1 MDKILAIIASIILG
15 ATIAEPFATP
25 LVAEVP
31 EIDETP
37 VITEYI
43 AEITPFIH
51 LADEQ
56 PEPTPVPEPEEELE
70 DIVEIEDDPKVS
82 IAIQMR
88 TPVQGLRYGGDVELY
103 CTVDSDTPGYT
114 ISWEYSDDDCVTFH
128 SLGWHLPVY
137 IFKLTPENRRW
148 YYRVVV
154 SFE

>member
-1 MDKILAIIASIILG
+1 MDKIWAIIASIILS
-15 ATIAEPFATP
+15 ATIAEPIATP
-25 LVAEVP
+25 WAT
-31 EIDETP
+31 ETP
-37 VITEYI
+37 EITEYI

-51 LADEQ
+51 LA
-56 PEPTPVPEPEEELE
+56 EPTPTPEPMEKLE

-88 TPVQGLRYGGDVELY
+88 TPLQGLRYGGDVELY

-114 ISWEYSDDDCVTFH
+114 ISWEYSDDECVTFH

-154 SFE
+154 TFE